1 LRDDRESG
9 PSDLERLSVGV
20 GERTRKKILRHSKS
34 GRYLGLMS
42 RAAIFDTDGVLIDS
56 EPLWWRAGVEAL
68 HTVDVHLDD
77 RLFGETLGLR
87 TDAALAYWYERYPW
101 AGKSLK
107 QIEQEVQERVLGLI
121 GDEGQS
127 LPGVHSLIHFLS
139 ERRVPIGVCSSSP
152 YQVIHAVL
160 DRLGI
165 RQHFQVVYSAED
177 EPLGKPHPGAYL
189 SCAARLGIPA
199 PRCMAF
205 EDSMAGAI
213 SAKAARMKVIA
224 VLQGIRSTVFDFC
237 DIRIDTLIDF
247 TPDLLDQLLPT

>member
-1 LRDDRESG
+1 V
-9 PSDLERLSVGV
+9 PSDLEHLSAGA
-20 GERTRKKILRHSKS
+20 GERTRKEILRHTKS
-34 GRYLGLMS
+34 GHYLELMS
-42 RAAIFDTDGVLIDS
+42 RAAIFDMDGVLINS

-68 HTVDVHLDD
+68 RTVDVHLDD

-107 QIEQEVQERVLGLI
+107 QIEQEVQDRVLGLI
-121 GDEGQS
+121 GDEGQA
-127 LPGVHSLIHFLS
+127 LPGVYALIHFLS
-139 ERRVPIGVCSSSP
+139 EQRVPMGMCSSSP

-224 VLQGIRSTVFDFC
+224 VLQGVRSTVFDFC

-247 TPDLLDQLLPT
+247 TPDLLNHLLPT